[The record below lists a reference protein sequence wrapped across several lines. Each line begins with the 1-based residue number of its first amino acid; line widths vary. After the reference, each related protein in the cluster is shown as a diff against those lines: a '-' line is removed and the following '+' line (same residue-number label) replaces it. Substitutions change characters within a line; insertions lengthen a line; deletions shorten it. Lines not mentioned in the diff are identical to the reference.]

1 MRLSKNQIQFIINC
15 DVEKLVSLLQED
27 YNMSI
32 VDAFNIVYNSKLY
45 QKLVNTCNGLYIQ
58 SPLYQYGYLKE
69 EMSAN

>member
-32 VDAFNIVYNSKLY
+32 VDAFNIVYNSNIPKAR
-45 QKLVNTCNGLYIQ
+45 
-58 SPLYQYGYLKE
+58 QYLQRVVHTE
-69 EMSAN
+69 SVVSVWIS